1 MRNPFSFFVV
11 LNQQQF
17 WLALWVY
24 YLVTLNL
31 SSALFWRKP
40 LAKEIFFI
48 FIISASSIIALYSYF
63 GFEKIMGLGHIYWL
77 PLLFYLF
84 KQIPNSAGLYK
95 NYLLL
100 LTTSNIISLIF
111 DTVDVWKYMTR

>member
-17 WLALWVY
+17 GFALWVY

-31 SSALFWRKP
+31 SSALFWNKP
-40 LAKEIFFI
+40 LAKVIFFT
-48 FIISASSIIALYSYF
+48 FIISATSIIGLYSYF

-84 KQIPNSAGLYK
+84 KQIPNSEGLYK